1 MYPYMHLDEF
11 ISSVARAKEAEEHA
25 AAIENMKK
33 KITGILDPITSGLTS
48 FDDED
53 DLVARIDDIYMRLDT
68 DGSGGLTFE
77 VRERGV
83 GGWWGWERRE
93 RGAEMGGRERDE
105 ETPSLTLSLSH
116 THAGERR
123 RDSITDSV
131 SLSLSRRSSAPTCGC
146 YQVGPR
152 FG

>member
-1 MYPYMHLDEF
+1 MYAYMHLDEF

-53 DLVARIDDIYMRLDT
+53 DLVARIDEIYMRLDT

-83 GGWWGWERRE
+83 GEWWGWERRE

-105 ETPSLTLSLSH
+105 DTPSLTLSLSH
-116 THAGERR
+116 TH
-123 RDSITDSV
+123 T
-131 SLSLSRRSSAPTCGC
+131 RRSSAPTCGC
-146 YQVGPR
+146 CQVGPR